1 MKLQRRS
8 SNEKGK
14 PQRKESPVPKA
25 DKDKRAIAGNEPFS
39 INLRIESPPLVSF
52 GPPEDSSGALLSGIL
67 DLVPRQTASIP
78 ESTFEVQK
86 LEMKLEMEVTTRRPI
101 GHNCPACTVRS
112 KVLNT
117 WTFIASRRVL
127 PYNGG
132 NRHGFPFSFLL
143 PGNLPATTRSSLAIV
158 SYKLVAEAI
167 PVQPATAISP
177 ISGPGRPAS
186 PKRSDSY
193 KPVVL
198 IHPLQLTRSIL
209 PNVEPKECH
218 RIFPPT
224 SLTAMLSLPNVIYP
238 GSTDN
243 AIDLTIKGLK
253 INEIR
258 LRWSLRK
265 ISWRL
270 NELAKVVSPA
280 CSAHSSKVGGVEGK
294 GILYEDT
301 RVVGAG
307 EIKSGWKHD
316 PSAGKIECVMQ
327 IGSPVQ
333 TMAACDVD
341 AMSGVHVSHSLVI
354 ECVVAEEM
362 FHGQIGPP
370 KRGQYQPTGNA
381 RVLRMSFPLIMTERG
396 GMGISWDEEIPPR
409 YEDVAWNAPPTFAQ
423 SEGTVE
429 ADSESMEGEIEI
441 FEGIRRP
448 RSAQSPMVN
457 PRRDFSPMMGPQ
469 LTRTDSGAT
478 DTSLRI

>member
-1 MKLQRRS
+1 MKLQRRT
-8 SNEKGK
+8 SNEKTK
-14 PQRKESPVPKA
+14 PQRKESPLSKS
-25 DKDKRAIAGNEPFS
+25 DKKGNAGNDPFTL
-39 INLRIESPPLVSF
+39 NLRIESPPLVSF

-67 DLVPRQTASIP
+67 DIIPRQQLNAT
-78 ESTFEVQK
+78 ESTFEVDK
-86 LEMKLEMEVTTRRPI
+86 LEMKLVMEVTTRRPI
-101 GHNCPACTVRS
+101 GHNCPACTVRA

-117 WTFIASRRVL
+117 WTFIASRRAL

-167 PVQPATAISP
+167 PPPPKTPISP
-177 ISGPGRPAS
+177 IPGPGRPSS
-186 PKRSDSY
+186 PKRSDSF
-193 KPVVL
+193 KTVGFT
-198 IHPLQLTRSIL
+198 HNLQLTRSIL

-224 SLTAMLSLPNVIYP
+224 SLTAMMSLPNVIYP

-243 AIDLTIKGLK
+243 TIDLTIKGLK
-253 INEIR
+253 INETR

-265 ISWRL
+265 ITWRL

-280 CSAHSSKVGGVEGK
+280 CSAHASKVGGAEGK

-307 EIKSGWKHD
+307 EMKSGWKHD
-316 PSAGKIECVMQ
+316 SSVGKIECVMQ

-333 TMAACDVD
+333 AMGACDVD

-362 FHGQIGPP
+362 FHGTIGPP
-370 KRGQYQPTGNA
+370 KRGGQYQPTGNA

-429 ADSESMEGEIEI
+429 GDRDSIEGDLEV

-448 RSAQSPMVN
+448 RSAQSPTID

-469 LTRTDSGAT
+469 LSRTDSGAT
-478 DTSLRI
+478 DSSLRI